1 MLRLRR
7 ARGALSRRIVPLS
20 PMAPRH
26 LPLIDEARIY
36 ADEAAGSEPR
46 HCGKLGV
53 SRAAYPGSTD
63 GDEREPGSRFTS
75 RVRDLQP
82 SKPAVE
88 ALANRRRGLG
98 RTAVAFHAMD
108 QGLPPPPG
116 RPHVQPSWARSRA
129 PWAWIFAPRIRPP
142 QMTSRD
148 FVLMRDRFRR
158 TEREAS
164 R

>member
-1 MLRLRR
+1 
-7 ARGALSRRIVPLS
+7 
-20 PMAPRH
+20 MAPRH

-36 ADEAAGSEPR
+36 AGADEAAGSEPR

-75 RVRDLQP
+75 RALDLQP

-98 RTAVAFHAMD
+98 RTAVAFHAD
-108 QGLPPPPG
+108 GPGFRLRPVGLTYSLLG
-116 RPHVQPSWARSRA
+116 ALTGSLGVV
-129 PWAWIFAPRIRPP
+129 FAPMIRPP
-142 QMTSRD
+142 QITSRD
-148 FVLMRDRFRR
+148 LVLMRDRFRR

>member
-1 MLRLRR
+1 
-7 ARGALSRRIVPLS
+7 
-20 PMAPRH
+20 MAPRH

-53 SRAAYPGSTD
+53 SRAAYPGSSD

-75 RVRDLQP
+75 RVLDLQP

-108 QGLPPPPG
+108 QA
-116 RPHVQPSWARSRA
+116 SASARS
-129 PWAWIFAPRIRPP
+129 
-142 QMTSRD
+142 
-148 FVLMRDRFRR
+148 
-158 TEREAS
+158 AS
-164 R
+164 RTALLGALTGSLGVDLRA